1 MFGSGRVAMAKT
13 ETIEIQK
20 EFASGG
26 GKLAKY
32 QDLILG
38 ERSLLKLI
46 RFECITALCGSMPGA
61 AGLLLRSKLYPKLL
75 GRTGRGVTFGRGVVL
90 RHPGKI
96 EIGDGA
102 VIDDGCVLDAKGQ
115 DNNGIRIG
123 DGVFLGRNTIL
134 NCKNGDITLED
145 RANIGSNCT
154 IFSASEVV
162 VGAEELLAAYVYL
175 VGGTHRFDDP
185 AVPVLNQGRESK
197 GIRIGPGGW
206 IGAHVTV
213 FDGVS
218 VGRHAVI
225 GAGSVVNRDVADYA
239 IAAGV
244 PAKVVRQRKLGA
256 VKGGQKN
263 AADRKAA
270 TQPPQSKT
278 AFAGKSGMLW
288 SPHSKRILYLSMY
301 DPAVPYTGAG
311 ARGGEFVN
319 FLSRRHSLDLVYMT
333 GSGHPGD
340 PALEEKY
347 GNRLK
352 GVGEKIAIPFSQKGY
367 FLFSKPLYSAAA
379 RLLEKNRYDLIFCDY
394 GLAGKYGVKLSKRFG
409 VPFVY
414 ASHNIE
420 YRQYLGKAKS
430 DFRRLP
436 LVPLVRSAEK
446 KAVKKCRL
454 LVAISE
460 EDAAF
465 YSRWTKPDKITVV
478 PQGFDDTVL
487 NPRYKPKKNNP
498 KIILFFGNYAI
509 STNREAVAA
518 VRDRIADRVLKESP
532 RVRFQFA
539 GAHPPL
545 ELSHPAF
552 EFTGFV
558 ESVADLIRR
567 ADVVISP
574 MTGGWGMPTKVV
586 ESLACG
592 KPVVATETGARAV
605 PRGFSRLTVCPIEEF
620 PEAIV
625 RILKENR
632 PVDGADFEALKKEFL
647 WENRL
652 GRLDEAMARLFP
664 GGVP

>member
-1 MFGSGRVAMAKT
+1 MAKT

-26 GKLAKY
+26 GKLAMY
-32 QDLILG
+32 QDLVLG
-38 ERSLLKLI
+38 ERGLLKLI
-46 RFECITALCGSMPGA
+46 RYECITALCGSMPGA

-115 DNNGIRIG
+115 NNRGIRIG

-185 AVPVLNQGRESK
+185 AVPVLNQGRESR

-239 IAAGV
+239 VAAGV
-244 PAKVVRQRKLGA
+244 PAKVVRQRKPGA
-256 VKGGQKN
+256 VKAGLKN

-270 TQPPQSKT
+270 AQSPQSKT
-278 AFAGKSGMLW
+278 ASSGRRGEPGILW

-301 DPAVPYTGAG
+301 DPHVPYTGAG
-311 ARGGEFVN
+311 ARGCQFVN
-319 FLSRRHSLDLVYMT
+319 FLARRHAVDLVYMT

-340 PALEEKY
+340 PVLEEKFKD
-347 GNRLK
+347 RIR
-352 GVGEKIAIPFSQKGY
+352 GVGETVSIPFSQKGY
-367 FLFSKPLYSAAA
+367 FLFSKPLYNAAA

-394 GLAGKYGVKLSKRFG
+394 GLAGKYGLKLSRRFG

-414 ASHNIE
+414 ASHNVE
-420 YRQYLGKAKS
+420 FRQYLGKAKA
-430 DFRRLP
+430 DFRRWP
-436 LVPLVRSAEK
+436 LVPLVLSAER
-446 KAVKKCRL
+446 KAVQQCRL
-454 LVAISE
+454 LVAISDD
-460 EDAAF
+460 DAAF
-465 YSRWTKPDKITVV
+465 FSRWTSPDKITVV
-478 PQGFDDTVL
+478 PQGFDDAVL
-487 NPRYKPKKNNP
+487 NPRYKPKKNDP
-498 KIILFFGNYAI
+498 RIVLFFGNYAI

-518 VRDRIADRVLKESP
+518 VRDRIADRVLNEFP
-532 RVRFQFA
+532 RVRFRFA
-539 GAHPPL
+539 GAHPPV

-558 ESVADLIRR
+558 ESVADLIRE

-574 MTGGWGMPTKVV
+574 MTGGWGMPTKVI

-605 PRGFSRLTVCPIEEF
+605 PRKFSRLTVCPIDSF

-625 RILKENR
+625 RVLRENR
-632 PVDGADFEALKKEFL
+632 PVDSADFEALKDEFR

-652 GRLDEAMARLFP
+652 ARLDEAMARLFP
-664 GGVP
+664 GGIP

>member
-1 MFGSGRVAMAKT
+1 MPKT

-20 EFASGG
+20 EFAAGG

-32 QDLILG
+32 QDLVLG

-46 RFECITALCGSMPGA
+46 RYEIITGLCGSMPGA
-61 AGLLLRSKLYPKLL
+61 AGLLLRSRLYPKLL
-75 GRTGRGVTFGRGVVL
+75 GRAGRGVTFGRGVVL
-90 RHPGKI
+90 RHPQKI

-102 VIDDGCVLDAKGQ
+102 VIDDGCVLDAKGR
-115 DNNGIRIG
+115 DNKGIRIG
-123 DGVFLGRNTIL
+123 AGVFLGRNTIL
-134 NCKNGDITLED
+134 NCKNGDILLED

-185 AVPVLNQGRESK
+185 DAPVLNQGRESK

-225 GAGSVVNRDVADYA
+225 GAGSVVNRNVPDYA

-244 PAKVVRQRKLGA
+244 PAKAVRQRKPGV
-256 VKGGQKN
+256 VKGGREN
-263 AADRKAA
+263 APDRKAA
-270 TQPPQSKT
+270 AP
-278 AFAGKSGMLW
+278 
-288 SPHSKRILYLSMY
+288 SPRSKRILYLSMY

-319 FLSRRHSLDLVYMT
+319 FLARRHSLDLVYMT

-340 PALEEKY
+340 PVLEEKY
-347 GNRLK
+347 RNRLK

-367 FLFSKPLYSAAA
+367 FLFSKPLYDAAA

-394 GLAGKYGVKLSKRFG
+394 GLAGKYGVKLSKRYG

-430 DFRRLP
+430 DPRRWP

-446 KAVKKCRL
+446 KAVQRCRL
-454 LVAISE
+454 LVAISN

-465 YSRWTKPDKITVV
+465 YSRWTSPDKITVV
-478 PQGFDDTVL
+478 PQGFDDKVL
-487 NPRYKPKKNNP
+487 NPRYKAARNDP
-498 KIILFFGNYAI
+498 KIVLFFGNYAI

-518 VRDRIADRVLKESP
+518 VRDRIADRVLRAEP

-545 ELSHPAF
+545 ELNHPAF

-592 KPVVATETGARAV
+592 KPVVATETGARSV
-605 PRGFSRLTVCPIEEF
+605 PRAFSRLTVCPIEEF

-625 RILKENR
+625 RILRENR
-632 PVDGADFEALKKEFL
+632 PVDGADFEALKREFL
-647 WENRL
+647 WEHRL
-652 GRLDEAMARLFP
+652 GRLDEAVARLFP

>member
-1 MFGSGRVAMAKT
+1 MAKT

-26 GKLAKY
+26 GKLGMY
-32 QDLILG
+32 QDLVLG

-75 GRTGRGVTFGRGVVL
+75 GRTGRGVSFGRGVVL

-115 DNNGIRIG
+115 DNRGIRIG

-185 AVPVLNQGRESK
+185 AVPVLNQGRESN

-239 IAAGV
+239 VAAGV
-244 PAKVVRQRKLGA
+244 PAKTVRQRKPGA
-256 VKGGQKN
+256 VKAGLKN
-263 AADRKAA
+263 AADRKTAA
-270 TQPPQSKT
+270 LSPHSRTASGGRSGQP
-278 AFAGKSGMLW
+278 GILW

-311 ARGGEFVN
+311 ARGCQFVN
-319 FLSRRHSLDLVYMT
+319 FLARRHAVDLVYMN

-340 PALEEKY
+340 PVLEEKFKD
-347 GNRLK
+347 RLK
-352 GVGEKIAIPFSQKGY
+352 GVGEKIAIPFSQRGY
-367 FLFSKPLYSAAA
+367 FLFSKPLYRAAA

-394 GLAGKYGVKLSKRFG
+394 GLAGKYGLKLSRRFG

-420 YRQYLGKAKS
+420 FRQYLGKAKA
-430 DFRRLP
+430 DPRRWP
-436 LVPLVRSAEK
+436 LVPLVLSAEW
-446 KAVKKCRL
+446 KAVQRCRL
-454 LVAISE
+454 LVAVSDD
-460 EDAAF
+460 DAAF
-465 YSRWTKPDKITVV
+465 FSRWTSPDKITVV
-478 PQGFDDTVL
+478 PQGFDDAVL
-487 NPRYKPKKNNP
+487 NPRYKPKKNDP
-498 KIILFFGNYAI
+498 RIVLFFGNYAI

-518 VRDRIADRVLKESP
+518 VRDRIADRVLKEFP
-532 RVRFQFA
+532 RVRFRFA
-539 GAHPPL
+539 GAHPPV
-545 ELSHPAF
+545 ELGHPAF

-558 ESVADLIRR
+558 ESVADLIRD

-605 PRGFSRLTVCPIEEF
+605 PRKFSRLTVCPIEDF

-625 RILKENR
+625 RILRENR
-632 PVDGADFEALKKEFL
+632 PVDGADFEALKDEFR
-647 WENRL
+647 WETRL
-652 GRLDEAMARLFP
+652 ARLDEAMARLFP